1 MKRYLPL
8 FVFLPVSLSL
18 FAYSWAQELPE
29 IVINDADATTTID
42 LATPPADFFAVD
54 NPPFLLPDEAAICHA
69 DAREVINLATPP
81 EDFFDALEADL
92 RLSDEVAICRAD
104 KRLTI
109 DLVAPPAEFFDPV
122 PEANDKFV
130 YVALG
135 DSYQSGEGAGNSVI
149 NADDYLNAYE
159 NGKNYPWL
167 VNGQPVG
174 TQTNTYVKEIDD
186 ERIVDRGNS
195 CHRALLNYAKINK
208 DKLEPEIPD
217 EDVLLIDLTCSGAKI
232 ENGDQP
238 PVVGDMASNQ
248 VAANSQV
255 QQALDQLNQIGL
267 TAADV
272 DLVTV
277 GMGGNDAKFADL
289 VYACVLPGIL
299 RRALQEYPNPPA
311 EINFLADQL
320 ATCENFDRFNF
331 KSGDAISQLYSKEV
345 WAQNKLL
352 EVFGGARVLQLNYPN
367 ILPEKEKSP
376 SWCSG
381 IRKEDINYARKKIK
395 EINKKIIDAFNAN
408 AANNPRLEFV
418 NVENSLGDNA
428 LCPGDESNA
437 LANSINQDNFNAEIR
452 RLLNLDGNGDVQSR
466 ALIDGLVSAYNDW
479 KKCSV
484 IHLIYINTPVP
495 ARLLL
500 HDCDVDAAWGAI
512 NNSFDSL
519 ADYFSNQKLN
529 SDILP
534 NLIVP
539 EGGGENAGIRFDR
552 SKGLFHPNA
561 KGHDIAACNVLSAY
575 NKTSAA
581 SCLPVPAPLFVC
593 SANGVQAG
601 NIPFSAMPDSQIH
614 IVAGGLGYG
623 KPVTILHHSTQ
634 SELAA
639 VVADNNGNI
648 DVTITLP
655 PASPGVHTI
664 ELRGDTSS
672 GAAISQEIRVSYPG
686 KPDGNGSYAVYLTGF
701 SPNASD
707 DGEIEKVNIDYADQT
722 FGPYIP
728 DENGGILVEVPL
740 LDQTGLVEI
749 TAKSQT
755 TGKVVEA
762 IIEPIDSIPPEVTI
776 VSPENNKT
784 YTNDKILP
792 ITYQIADNQSAT
804 SSIETAIYL
813 DDATATASSIDL
825 SLQRTGNHKLEI
837 TSQDEAGNIGNAS
850 STFVNSATIDS
861 IIANIS
867 HYYDLKL
874 VKTRVARDILL
885 VSAKA
890 LKIQFAALDE
900 LKKNN
905 SLPAK
910 TRLALIKTAQ
920 TAINRQIDVFTA
932 LIKKQTRFVL
942 DPQANALLTGSLA
955 YIKIK

>member
-1 MKRYLPL
+1 MKRYFSL
-8 FVFLPVSLSL
+8 FIFLPVALSL
-18 FAYSWAQELPE
+18 FAYSRAQELPE

-42 LATPPADFFAVD
+42 LVPPPADFFAVD

-69 DAREVINLATPP
+69 DDEAVIALISPP
-81 EDFFDALEADL
+81 EEFFDAGDGDFRLPGEA
-92 RLSDEVAICRAD
+92 AICHAD
-104 KRLTI
+104 QTAVI
-109 DLVAPPAEFFDPV
+109 DLVAPPAEFFDPA
-122 PEANDKFV
+122 PDFTDKFV

-135 DSYQSGEGAGNSVI
+135 DSYQSGEGAGNSVV
-149 NADDYLNAYE
+149 NTDDYLNAYE

-186 ERIVDRGNS
+186 ERIVGRGNS

-208 DKLEPEIPD
+208 NKLEPGIPD
-217 EDVLLIDLTCSGAKI
+217 ENIVLIDLTCSGAKI

-248 VAANSQV
+248 IASNSQV
-255 QQALDQLNQIGL
+255 RQALDQLNQIGL

-272 DLVTV
+272 NLVTI

-311 EINFLADQL
+311 EINFLADQF
-320 ATCENFDRFNF
+320 ATCENFDRFNV

-352 EVFGGARVLQLNYPN
+352 ETFGNARVLQLNYPN

-376 SWCSG
+376 VWCSG

-395 EINKKIIDAFNAN
+395 EINKKIADAFNAN

-437 LANSINQDNFNAEIR
+437 LANSINQNNFNAEIR
-452 RLLNLDGNGDVQSR
+452 RLLNLDGNGDSQSR
-466 ALIDGLVSAYNDW
+466 ALIDGLVSAYDDW

-495 ARLLL
+495 GRLLL
-500 HDCDVDAAWGAI
+500 HDCDVDAKWGAVI
-512 NNSFDSL
+512 GKFNEL
-519 ADYFSNQKLN
+519 AGYFKKATNRE
-529 SDILP
+529 IFP
-534 NLIVP
+534 NLIAP
-539 EGGGENAGIRFDR
+539 EGSGENAEIRFDR

-581 SCLPVPAPLFVC
+581 SCLPAPAPLFVC

-601 NIPFSAMPDSQIH
+601 NIPFSVMPDSQIH

-634 SELAA
+634 SELAV

-648 DVTITLP
+648 DITITLP

-664 ELRGDTSS
+664 ELRGNTSS

-686 KPDGNGSYAVYLTGF
+686 KPDGNDSYAVYLTGF
-701 SPNASD
+701 GPNISD

-728 DENGGILVEVPL
+728 DEDGGILVEVPL
-740 LDQTGLVEI
+740 LGQTGLVEI
-749 TAKSQT
+749 TAKSQM
-755 TGKVVEA
+755 TGKVVET
-762 IIEPIDSIPPEVTI
+762 IIESIDSIPPEVTI
-776 VSPENNKT
+776 ISPENNKT
-784 YTNDKILP
+784 YTNSKILP
-792 ITYQIADNQSAT
+792 LTYKVVDNQSAT
-804 SSIETAIYL
+804 GTIETAVYF
-813 DDATATASSIDL
+813 DDATTTASSIDL
-825 SLQRTGNHKLEI
+825 SLQKTGNHKLRI

-890 LKIQFAALDE
+890 LKIQFAALDK

-905 SLPAK
+905 SLPVK

-920 TAINRQIDVFTA
+920 TAINRQIDVFAA
-932 LIKKQTRFVL
+932 LLKKQTRFVL

>member
-1 MKRYLPL
+1 MKRYFSL
-8 FVFLPVSLSL
+8 FIFLPVALSL
-18 FAYSWAQELPE
+18 FAYSRAQELPE

-42 LATPPADFFAVD
+42 LVPPPADFFAVD

-69 DAREVINLATPP
+69 DDEAVIALISPP
-81 EDFFDALEADL
+81 EEFFDAEDGDFRLPDEA
-92 RLSDEVAICRAD
+92 AICHAD
-104 KRLTI
+104 QTAVI
-109 DLVAPPAEFFDPV
+109 DLVAPPAEFFDPA
-122 PEANDKFV
+122 PDFTDKFV

-135 DSYQSGEGAGNSVI
+135 DSYQSGEGAGNSVV
-149 NADDYLNAYE
+149 NTDDYLNAYE

-186 ERIVDRGNS
+186 ERIVGRGNS

-208 DKLEPEIPD
+208 NKLEPGIPD
-217 EDVLLIDLTCSGAKI
+217 ENIVLIDLTCSGAKI

-248 VAANSQV
+248 IASNSQV
-255 QQALDQLNQIGL
+255 RQALDQLNQIGL

-272 DLVTV
+272 NLVTI

-311 EINFLADQL
+311 EINFLADQF
-320 ATCENFDRFNF
+320 ATCENFDRFNV

-352 EVFGGARVLQLNYPN
+352 ETFGNARVLQLNYPN

-376 SWCSG
+376 VWCSG

-395 EINKKIIDAFNAN
+395 EINKKIADAFNAN

-437 LANSINQDNFNAEIR
+437 LANSINQNNFNAEIR
-452 RLLNLDGNGDVQSR
+452 RLLNLDGNGDSQSR
-466 ALIDGLVSAYNDW
+466 ALIDGLVSAYDDW

-495 ARLLL
+495 GRLLL
-500 HDCDVDAAWGAI
+500 HDCDVDAKWGAVI
-512 NNSFDSL
+512 GKFNEL
-519 ADYFSNQKLN
+519 AGYFKKATNRE
-529 SDILP
+529 IFP
-534 NLIVP
+534 NLIAP
-539 EGGGENAGIRFDR
+539 EGSGENAEIRFDR

-581 SCLPVPAPLFVC
+581 SCLPAPAPLFVC

-601 NIPFSAMPDSQIH
+601 NIPFSVMPDSQIH

-634 SELAA
+634 SELAV

-648 DVTITLP
+648 DITITLP

-664 ELRGDTSS
+664 ELRGNTSS

-686 KPDGNGSYAVYLTGF
+686 KPDGNDSYAVYLTGF
-701 SPNASD
+701 GPNISD

-728 DENGGILVEVPL
+728 DEDGGILVEVPL
-740 LDQTGLVEI
+740 LGQTGLVEI
-749 TAKSQT
+749 TAKSQM
-755 TGKVVEA
+755 TGKVVET
-762 IIEPIDSIPPEVTI
+762 IIESIDSIPPEVTI
-776 VSPENNKT
+776 ISPENNKT
-784 YTNDKILP
+784 YTNSKILP
-792 ITYQIADNQSAT
+792 LTYKVVDNQSAT
-804 SSIETAIYL
+804 GTIETAVYF
-813 DDATATASSIDL
+813 DDATTTVSSIDL
-825 SLQRTGNHKLEI
+825 SLQKTGNHKLRI

-890 LKIQFAALDE
+890 LKIQFAALDK

-905 SLPAK
+905 SLPVK

-920 TAINRQIDVFTA
+920 TAINRQIDVFAA
-932 LIKKQTRFVL
+932 LLKKQTRFAL

>member
-1 MKRYLPL
+1 MKRYFSL
-8 FVFLPVSLSL
+8 FIFLPVALSL
-18 FAYSWAQELPE
+18 FAYSRAQELPE

-42 LATPPADFFAVD
+42 LVPPPADFFAVD

-69 DAREVINLATPP
+69 DDEAVIALISPP
-81 EDFFDALEADL
+81 EEFFDAGDGDFRLPGEA
-92 RLSDEVAICRAD
+92 AICHAD
-104 KRLTI
+104 QTAVI
-109 DLVAPPAEFFDPV
+109 DLVVPPAEFFDPA
-122 PEANDKFV
+122 PEVTDKFV

-135 DSYQSGEGAGNSVI
+135 DSYQSGEGAGNSVV
-149 NADDYLNAYE
+149 NTDDYLNAYE

-186 ERIVDRGNS
+186 ERIVGRGNS

-208 DKLEPEIPD
+208 NKLEPGIPD
-217 EDVLLIDLTCSGAKI
+217 ENIVLIDLTCSGAKI

-248 VAANSQV
+248 IASNSQV
-255 QQALDQLNQIGL
+255 RQALDQLNQIGL

-272 DLVTV
+272 NLVTI

-311 EINFLADQL
+311 EINFLADQF
-320 ATCENFDRFNF
+320 ATCENFDRFNV

-352 EVFGGARVLQLNYPN
+352 ETFGNARVLQLNYPN

-376 SWCSG
+376 VWCSG

-395 EINKKIIDAFNAN
+395 EINKKIADAFNAN

-437 LANSINQDNFNAEIR
+437 LANSINQNNFNAEIR
-452 RLLNLDGNGDVQSR
+452 RLLNLDGNGDSQSR
-466 ALIDGLVSAYNDW
+466 ALIDGLVSAYDDW

-495 ARLLL
+495 GRLLL
-500 HDCDVDAAWGAI
+500 HDCDVDAKWGAVI
-512 NNSFDSL
+512 GKFNEL
-519 ADYFSNQKLN
+519 AGYFKKATNRE
-529 SDILP
+529 IFP
-534 NLIVP
+534 NLIAP
-539 EGGGENAGIRFDR
+539 EGSGENAEIRFDR

-581 SCLPVPAPLFVC
+581 SCLPAPAPLFVC

-601 NIPFSAMPDSQIH
+601 NIPFSVMPDSQIH

-634 SELAA
+634 SELAV

-648 DVTITLP
+648 DITITLP

-664 ELRGDTSS
+664 ELRGNTSS

-686 KPDGNGSYAVYLTGF
+686 KPDGNDSYAVYLTGF
-701 SPNASD
+701 GPNISD

-728 DENGGILVEVPL
+728 DEDGGILVEVPL
-740 LDQTGLVEI
+740 LGQTGLVEI
-749 TAKSQT
+749 TAKSQM
-755 TGKVVEA
+755 TGKVVET
-762 IIEPIDSIPPEVTI
+762 IIESIDSIPPEVTI
-776 VSPENNKT
+776 ISPENNKT
-784 YTNDKILP
+784 YTNSKILP
-792 ITYQIADNQSAT
+792 LTYKVVDNQSAT
-804 SSIETAIYL
+804 GTIETAVYF
-813 DDATATASSIDL
+813 DDATTTVSSIDL
-825 SLQRTGNHKLEI
+825 SLQKTGNHKLRI

-890 LKIQFAALDE
+890 LKIQFAALDK

-905 SLPAK
+905 SLPVK

-920 TAINRQIDVFTA
+920 TAINRQIDVFAA
-932 LIKKQTRFVL
+932 LLKKQTRFVL